1 MEQRVVSEEPNV
13 GTEARQR
20 LDSARAR
27 DIAFVVKQ
35 RLRKPGPN
43 EDVIMIVEMI
53 RDAEA
58 HGQNLTP
65 KYVVGYL
72 ISRGR
77 SPLRAEIL
85 TSLLFK

>member
-1 MEQRVVSEEPNV
+1 MEQRIASEEPNV
-13 GTEARQR
+13 SAEAKER

-35 RLRKPGPN
+35 RLGKPGPN

-53 RDAEA
+53 RDAEV
-58 HGQNLTP
+58 HGHALTP

-72 ISRGR
+72 MSRGR
-77 SPLRAEIL
+77 SPHRAEIL

>member
-1 MEQRVVSEEPNV
+1 MEQRVASEELNV
-13 GTEARQR
+13 SNEAKQR

-27 DIAFVVKQ
+27 DIAFVVKR
-35 RLRKPGPN
+35 RLGKPGPN

-53 RDAEA
+53 RDAEVRG
-58 HGQNLTP
+58 HDLTP
-65 KYVVGYL
+65 RYVVGYL

-77 SPLRAEIL
+77 SHLRAEML